1 MKMIIAAA
9 VLPIIL
15 VLAASFMITFVR
27 SMLEKHGAKGESTP
41 SDAADD
47 NDL

>member
-15 VLAASFMITFVR
+15 VFAASFMITLVR
-27 SMLEKHGAKGESTP
+27 SMLEKHGAKGEGAP
-41 SDAADD
+41 SDTADD

>member
-15 VLAASFMITFVR
+15 VLAASFMITLVR
-27 SMLEKHGAKGESTP
+27 SMLEKHGAKDESAPT
-41 SDAADD
+41 DTAND